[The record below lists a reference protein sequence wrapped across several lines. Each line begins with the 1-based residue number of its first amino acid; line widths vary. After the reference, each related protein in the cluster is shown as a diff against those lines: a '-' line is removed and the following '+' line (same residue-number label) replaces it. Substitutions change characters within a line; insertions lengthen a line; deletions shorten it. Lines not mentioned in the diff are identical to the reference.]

1 MTEESK
7 ASAEPVPPPEP
18 QADGAPGPTATVDT
32 AAIEKEII
40 ARIKTVYDPE
50 IPVDIWE
57 MGLIYSIE
65 VSPAGEAKVQMTLT
79 APACPS
85 AEELPSMVET
95 RVASVPGVTKAKVE
109 VVWDPPWDKDR
120 MSEAAKLRLGFL

>member
-1 MTEESK
+1 MTEDIK
-7 ASAEPVPPPEP
+7 AEP
-18 QADGAPGPTATVDT
+18 QADGASAPPAVVDT
-32 AAIEKEII
+32 AAIEQEII

-57 MGLIYSIE
+57 MGLIYSID
-65 VSPAGEAKVQMTLT
+65 VSPAGEVNVKMTLT

-85 AEELPSMVET
+85 AEEIPGMVET
-95 RVASVPGVTKAKVE
+95 RVASVPGVTKTKVE

>member
-1 MTEESK
+1 MSDTTESP
-7 ASAEPVPPPEP
+7 APPEP
-18 QADGAPGPTATVDT
+18 QADGTPAAPAAVDT
-32 AAIEKEII
+32 AEIEKEII

-57 MGLIYSIE
+57 MGLIYSID
-65 VSPAGEAKVQMTLT
+65 VSTAGEAHVKMTLT

-109 VVWDPPWDKDR
+109 VVWDPPWNKDM

>member
-1 MTEESK
+1 MSDDTK
-7 ASAEPVPPPEP
+7 TEP
-18 QADGAPGPTATVDT
+18 QADGTSAAPAVVDT
-32 AAIEKEII
+32 QAIKTEII

-57 MGLIYSIE
+57 MGLIYSID
-65 VSPAGEAKVQMTLT
+65 VSPTGEVNVKMTLT

-85 AEELPSMVET
+85 AEELPGMVET
-95 RVASVPGVTKAKVE
+95 RVASVSGVTKAKVE
-109 VVWDPPWDKDR
+109 VVWDPPWDKDK

>member
-1 MTEESK
+1 MSEETK
-7 ASAEPVPPPEP
+7 APTEP
-18 QADGAPGPTATVDT
+18 QADGTSAAPAVVDT
-32 AAIEKEII
+32 QAIKTEII

-57 MGLIYSIE
+57 MGLIYSID
-65 VSPAGEAKVQMTLT
+65 VSPTGEVNVKMTLT

-85 AEELPSMVET
+85 AEELPGMVET

-109 VVWDPPWDKDR
+109 VVWDPPWDKDK

>member
-1 MTEESK
+1 MTEDAKPPVES
-7 ASAEPVPPPEP
+7 VPAEP

-65 VSPAGEAKVQMTLT
+65 VSPAGEARVQMTLT

-85 AEELPSMVET
+85 AEELPGMVET